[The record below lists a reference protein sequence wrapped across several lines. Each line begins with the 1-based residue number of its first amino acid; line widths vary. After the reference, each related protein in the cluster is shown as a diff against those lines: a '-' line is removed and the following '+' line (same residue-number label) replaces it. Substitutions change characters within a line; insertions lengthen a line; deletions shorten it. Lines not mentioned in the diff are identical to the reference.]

1 MMALVLSR
9 RPSAT
14 MLTLFS
20 AGQAALPGSV
30 TPYHSGGCGFCT
42 GLRIIGS
49 LSNL

>member
-1 MMALVLSR
+1 
-9 RPSAT
+9 

-20 AGQAALPGSV
+20 AGQAALLGSV

-49 LSNL
+49 LSNW